1 LIEVLG
7 LKAQNIQNKLFFGE
21 DTLDIV
27 YFKKSDELPK
37 TMEVYGEIVNVSSGA
52 SCGVFQSSGT
62 LKIKLTKCVK
72 GYPYSFLYVV
82 VPCLT
87 KNDELIGEIVS
98 LNVTALF
105 EDNEE
110 CYKPILNKFSSNGIP
125 FYWLNQIERLE
136 FYQQIMVSFPKN

>member
-1 LIEVLG
+1 MIGVLG
-7 LKAQNIQNKLFFGE
+7 LKAQNIQNKLFFGK

-27 YFKKSDELPK
+27 YFKKSDTLPK
-37 TMEVYGEIVNVSSGA
+37 TMEIYGEIADVTTSTT
-52 SCGVFQSSGT
+52 CGVFQSSGT
-62 LKIKLTKCVK
+62 LKIRLTKNVK
-72 GYPYSFLYVV
+72 GYPDSFLYVV

-87 KNDELIGEIVS
+87 KNDELIGKNVS

-105 EDNEE
+105 ANNEE

-136 FYQQIMVSFPKN
+136 FYQQIRVSFPKN